1 MFLGVFCNANS
12 KNKLPQGSEGGI
24 NGKIKGIKRF
34 EANVM
39 LKYLVINAVL

>member
-12 KNKLPQGSEGGI
+12 KNKPPQGSAGEI
-24 NGKIKGIKRF
+24 NGEIKGIKRF
-34 EANVM
+34 EANIM